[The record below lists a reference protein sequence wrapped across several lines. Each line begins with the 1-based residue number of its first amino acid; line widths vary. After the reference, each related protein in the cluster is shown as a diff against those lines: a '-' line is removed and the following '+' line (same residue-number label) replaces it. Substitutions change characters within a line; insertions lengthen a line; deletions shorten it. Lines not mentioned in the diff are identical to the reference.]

1 MQIMKKIALLA
12 VAVSA
17 VTLTAAPW
25 AALGPKRKPE
35 TLVIVSNYKSPR
47 LMAELIQ
54 YESRAP
60 YVLLPVNGT
69 ADGRIFFCPPKK
81 TSIQIPEARFNAFIR
96 FLNPKRIVV
105 IGSDLYVNKKYVDML
120 DRTIPVVRID
130 GADWNRIADELN
142 FLLNLSHLDTN
153 FKRLHETMLN
163 DGSIYR
169 PVSLP
174 DGKREAKDNVVP
186 AAENAA
192 PEQKEAPAAE
202 APAADVPAPA
212 AAPAA

>member
-1 MQIMKKIALLA
+1 MQIMKKVVLLA

-17 VTLTAAPW
+17 VTLSAAPW

-60 YVLLPVNGT
+60 YILLPTNESK
-69 ADGRIFFCPPKK
+69 DERIFFCPPKK
-81 TSIQIPEARFNAFIR
+81 TSIQIRNARFNAFIR

-105 IGSDLYVNKKYVDML
+105 IGSDLYVNKKYVDLL
-120 DRTIPVVRID
+120 DRTIPVVRVD
-130 GADWNRIADELN
+130 GVDWNRMADELN

-174 DGKREAKDNVVP
+174 DGKKEAKDNTVP

-192 PEQKEAPAAE
+192 PAQKEDSSA
-202 APAADVPAPA
+202 VPAPA
-212 AAPAA
+212 VEPAA